1 MKTIIIDGK
10 TIEISEESF
19 NAFKKQFSSTL
30 PTSFE
35 GLDTVAGFSLSPTG
49 TPMPHKCSGSV
60 KLLANTLFYSI
71 KDLEMALAM
80 AQLSQLK
87 VRYVDDWEPDW
98 KSDCYKYC
106 IYPSANIIQVHFVVA
121 AYSYLTFPNK
131 ELAEKFLNNFK
142 PLIKQYFG
150 MEE

>member
-10 TIEISEESF
+10 TIEISEESYS
-19 NAFKKQFSSTL
+19 NFKKQFLVSELPQTFKELGNIVGIPINSLYLPDNTL
-30 PTSFE
+30 N
-35 GLDTVAGFSLSPTG
+35 
-49 TPMPHKCSGSV
+49 KR
-60 KLLANTLFYSI
+60 LFYSG
-71 KDLEMALAM
+71 KEAEMALAM

-87 VRYVDDWEPDW
+87 ARYVNGWEPDW

-106 IYPSANIIQVHFVVA
+106 IYPSANIIQIHFVVA
-121 AYSYLTFPNK
+121 SYSYLVFPNK